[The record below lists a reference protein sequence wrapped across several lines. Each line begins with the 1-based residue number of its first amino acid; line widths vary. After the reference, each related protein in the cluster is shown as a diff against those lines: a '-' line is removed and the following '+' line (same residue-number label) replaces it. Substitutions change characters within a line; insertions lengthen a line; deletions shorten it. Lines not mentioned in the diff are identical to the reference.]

1 MSSKNHSER
10 VITQFYHTLDDDV
23 ASSLTDKQKR
33 EIESAVKSMGLV
45 ARHSID
51 IRETFPWFGR
61 RFYFVLLCGRD
72 RRQTIRE
79 RSAIGNLILTSVI
92 MFGALAICLLA
103 LLALYLIKS
112 ALGIDIF
119 KGFSLGIWDWFKGLF
134 M

>member
-1 MSSKNHSER
+1 MSSKNHSEK
-10 VITQFYHTLDDDV
+10 VITQFYHTLDEDV
-23 ASSLTDKQKR
+23 ASSLTNEQKR

-51 IRETFPWFGR
+51 IRETFPWFGK

-72 RRQTIRE
+72 RRKGLRE
-79 RSAIGNLILTSVI
+79 RSALWNLILTSVV
-92 MFGALAICLLA
+92 MFGVLAVCLLA
-103 LLALYLIKS
+103 VLALYLIKS

-119 KGFSLGIWDWFKGLF
+119 QGFSFGVWDWFKGLF

>member
-1 MSSKNHSER
+1 MSSNSNSDR
-10 VITQFYHTLDDDV
+10 VINQFYHTLDDDI
-23 ASSLTDKQKR
+23 ANSLTHEQKR
-33 EIESAVKSMGLV
+33 GIETAVKSMGLV

-51 IRETFPWFGR
+51 IRKTFPWLGK

-72 RRQTIRE
+72 ARKNVRD
-79 RSAIGNLILTSVI
+79 RSALGNLVITSLIL
-92 MFGALAICLLA
+92 FGLIAVCLLA